1 MEPTPPEYRILT
13 ITKDAS
19 NSQSMASVA
28 DALDEILKDGVRNV
42 GLLIDSDT
50 KPYSRTLSLIM
61 LCHRTAL
68 ERGVGV
74 AVISSDPDLIDLLEA
89 TGQSS
94 FMVTYSTEAE
104 FARHCGDEHGQTNN
118 SSSTT

>member
-19 NSQSMASVA
+19 NSQSMSAVA

-50 KPYSRTLSLIM
+50 KPYSRTLALIM

-68 ERGVGV
+68 ERGVRV
-74 AVISSDPDLIDLLEA
+74 AVISSDPDFIDLL
-89 TGQSS
+89 
-94 FMVTYSTEAE
+94 
-104 FARHCGDEHGQTNN
+104 
-118 SSSTT
+118 